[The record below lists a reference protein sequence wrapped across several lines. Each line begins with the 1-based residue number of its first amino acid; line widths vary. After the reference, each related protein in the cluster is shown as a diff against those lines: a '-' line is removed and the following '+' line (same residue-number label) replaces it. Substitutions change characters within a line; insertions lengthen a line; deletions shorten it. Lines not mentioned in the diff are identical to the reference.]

1 MALAVLGR
9 NDLKRIKQNPC
20 KENCLVTGQ
29 VRPGPWKGS
38 LVVRWLFAFAR
49 SKMINFSFQKIS
61 WVLIKETLFMILG
74 DSWII
79 APKSLD
85 PYFSQ

>member
-1 MALAVLGR
+1 MFAFDQSVGTRSVALAVLGR
-9 NDLKRIKQNPC
+9 NDLKRTKQNPC

-49 SKMINFSFQKIS
+49 SKMIKAFLSRKFHGS
-61 WVLIKETLFMILG
+61 
-74 DSWII
+74 S
-79 APKSLD
+79 
-85 PYFSQ
+85 